1 MADKPDGKLLHAN
14 QKDDLSM
21 TGKPV
26 LVQNNLGIFYGFLEK
41 SDTRS
46 GTALLRDGFKLSP
59 DRHITFSQYLDF
71 LSNEMSDRY
80 WAADEEYME
89 AWTASDDDHSLDI
102 NPEEFL
108 PTEKSIIPNEILI
121 NQGSFREHA
130 RDLAITDY
138 ASEGIFLVQKR
149 TSTHV
154 NSKHVQSSAPLVSVT
169 NVVAIVAISEQVI
182 EHPGME
188 AIKKDIEE
196 HGHINEAGRYYD
208 ALTPLMTF
216 GLVSIDPFI
225 MKLYSRLKD
234 EPSLKVTADEFFS
247 QFTETNPRVT
257 RSLSYI
263 MMSIPKQVESYINK
277 DLIKNNEDL
286 RKFTLEYVD
295 TIANL
300 PALVVNSSQRV
311 SDYQKKAQIDEQ
323 AQ

>member
-1 MADKPDGKLLHAN
+1 MADKPNGKLLDIN
-14 QKDDLSM
+14 KNEDLSL
-21 TGKPV
+21 TGRPV

-59 DRHITFSQYLDF
+59 DRHITYSQYLDF

-102 NPEEFL
+102 DPEELL
-108 PTEKSIIPNEILI
+108 PTGKSIIPNEILI
-121 NQGSFREHA
+121 SQESFREHS

-138 ASEGIFLVQKR
+138 ASEGIFLVQRR

-154 NSKHVQSSAPLVSVT
+154 NSKHVQSSAPLISVT
-169 NVVAIVAISEQVI
+169 NVVVVAAISEQTI
-182 EHPGME
+182 DHPGME
-188 AIKKDIEE
+188 SIKKEIED
-196 HGHINEAGRYYD
+196 HGSISEAGIYYD

-216 GLVSIDPFI
+216 GLVGNDTSFMSVYLRAKEHSSFNTSIDEWLSHFA
-225 MKLYSRLKD
+225 SV
-234 EPSLKVTADEFFS
+234 S
-247 QFTETNPRVT
+247 RVT

-263 MMSIPKQVESYINK
+263 MKSIPEQVKSYINK
-277 DLIKNNEDL
+277 DLIKNDEDL
-286 RKFTLEYVD
+286 RKYTLEYIETLAD
-295 TIANL
+295 L
-300 PALVVNSSQRV
+300 PDLTVNSSERID
-311 SDYQKKAQIDEQ
+311 DYQKKTQHNEQ